1 MSEPTYTFTITEHER
16 TAIAKVLGGLVT
28 KLLAAPVQIENRPGA
43 MPEMPCTRC
52 GAPIHD
58 GKCAVCGT
66 PPAPTSGTDQ
76 ARAILSPPAAA
87 QSKPT
92 ASPIALRDRWAR
104 DRHGVELPEPEGY
117 EVVEVNLWKS
127 EQKKPRNK
135 PDAKPFLKVTWQA
148 PNGSGYVDA
157 NCFDEKLW
165 PWVISQQG
173 KKARVY
179 VVRNGAYLNLVGLRA

>member
-1 MSEPTYTFTITEHER
+1 MTAEDIRGVEIRTDAPDSETLRNGVRMLRELAAQLAEFNERERLALQPTYLREISP
-16 TAIAKVLGGLVT
+16 A
-28 KLLAAPVQIENRPGA
+28 RPA
-43 MPEMPCTRC
+43 
-52 GAPIHD
+52 D
-58 GKCAVCGT
+58 
-66 PPAPTSGTDQ
+66 PTSGTDQ

-117 EVVEVNLWKS
+117 ETVEVNLWKS

-148 PNGSGYVDA
+148 PNGNGYVDA

-179 VVRNGAYLNLVGLRA
+179 VVRNGNYLNLVGVRA